1 MGFDKRFMVMAAALA
16 GCGALVAVG
25 HMQQPVGFG
34 SVLELWGDVLRDV
47 DQAGLKLAPAAPD
60 EEMRLGDELSKGVWG
75 VAPLQ
80 TEDSLKVDRIGQRLV
95 PFVRRGAIRYH
106 FAVVDSPEINAFAL
120 PGGRVFV
127 TNGMLGFVQS
137 DDELASV
144 IGHEMAHVD
153 LRHCIERYQVAL
165 KARKLHLGDLGEV
178 VQASGDGR
186 GRRGSASGAGSRI
199 RPARRGPA
207 IPENGAASRRTGV
220 RCGRDAI
227 RRGNVRDGTGALR
240 VLPFASKLAGAFRET
255 EQHYR
260 TIICHAAGRTSCKI
274 FVVSGSFLIDRR
286 WVAAID
292 SLQSISNDIQ
302 DY

>member
-178 VQASGDGR
+178 VQAARMLAAVEYSKYQEMDADAEGVRLAQAAGYDPRAAVRLFQRMARQAGEP
-186 GRRGSASGAGSRI
+186 ASGVAGTPSGEVTSAM
-199 RPARRGPA
+199 AR
-207 IPENGAASRRTGV
+207 
-220 RCGRDAI
+220 
-227 RRGNVRDGTGALR
+227 ALSEYFR
-240 VLPFASKLAGAFRET
+240 SHPSSLERSEKLNN
-255 EQHYR
+255 
-260 TIICHAAGRTSCKI
+260 IIER
-274 FVVSGSFLIDRR
+274 
-286 WVAAID
+286 
-292 SLQSISNDIQ
+292 
-302 DY
+302 